1 MINWQL
7 AGQVLF
13 SVTIFLAVA
22 NDSMR
27 AEERPPQEM
36 ISVDVRVVDDSG
48 TPVAGVELN
57 PWALRSGQGHG
68 NWPEKIEVKPQQ
80 VTTDEKGEA
89 QVAYPRY
96 AIPPEFVQTTEVTLS
111 VDHPDYV
118 YQSHNAV
125 NVPVEEAHFHII
137 ELKRGGILE
146 VEPIENNKPAAVDN
160 LHAIWSDSRWYQSK
174 GFSLTSVE
182 GKLRLPTMAAGKGQ
196 VMLVRVDGEHATH
209 FSPIIEV
216 DLVAGETTSIKAKLL
231 PAVRI
236 EGVLGPEVPRPV
248 KEGRAVVRSLAAD
261 RSWDHVTWGTWTKI
275 ENDGRFVI
283 DRWPGTE
290 PIQIT
295 ALTDRYIGQS
305 GKAPPEVVDPP
316 RNPDFFRRPQV
327 FHPDKF
333 DQPLVVAMEPLG
345 ECKIHVADE
354 DGNPL
359 PDITVSS
366 NPNVGWWNDGSQIY
380 CDSLYSF
387 EKFLIDRDSSF
398 GRNTSQPRAFSTKS
412 DASGTA
418 TLFLPT
424 RKESLYAGSEDYVL
438 PIDRGRRT
446 TNIEAVPEETTQ
458 ISLVLEK
465 TGQEFLGDWD
475 KLAGVLFGC
484 TGEECRRLLEDP
496 GFRKRIT
503 AVRVKFDEAENI
515 KDPNLLKNAFAEISA
530 AFDEVGDQEEVV
542 RWRQKAEAQAS
553 KLEGE

>member
-1 MINWQL
+1 MIKW
-7 AGQVLF
+7 QVLL
-13 SVTIFLAVA
+13 SVTILLAVV
-22 NDSMR
+22 NGSMG

-36 ISVDVRVVDDSG
+36 ITVNVRVVDDLG

-68 NWPEKIEVKPQQ
+68 NWPEKIGVKPQA
-80 VTTDEKGEA
+80 VTTDVKGEA

-118 YQSHNAV
+118 YESHNAV
-125 NVPVEEAHFHII
+125 NVPVEDGHVHII
-137 ELKRGGILE
+137 ELKRGGVLE
-146 VEPIENNKPAAVDN
+146 VEPIENNKPAPVDN

-174 GFSLTSVE
+174 GISLKDIE
-182 GKLRLPTMAAGKGQ
+182 GKLRIPTMAAGKGQ

-209 FSPIIEV
+209 FSSIIDV
-216 DLVAGETTSIKAKLL
+216 DLIAGETTSIKAELL
-231 PAVRI
+231 PAIRI
-236 EGVLGPEVPRPV
+236 EGLLGPEVPRPI
-248 KEGRAVVRSLAAD
+248 KEGRVVARSLAAD
-261 RSWDHVTWGTWTKI
+261 KSWNHVTWGSWAKI
-275 ENDGRFVI
+275 DNDGRFII
-283 DRWPGTE
+283 DRWPSTE

-295 ALTDRYIGQS
+295 ALTNRYIGQS
-305 GKAPPEVVDPP
+305 GTQPAEVVDPP

-327 FHPDKF
+327 TYPDKF
-333 DQPLVVAMEPLG
+333 DQPINVAMEPLG
-345 ECKIHVADE
+345 ECQVHVSDE
-354 DGNPL
+354 EGKPL
-359 PDITVSS
+359 PNITVSS

-387 EKFLIDRDSSF
+387 EKFLINRDSSF
-398 GRNTSQPRAFSTKS
+398 GRNTSLPRAFSTKS
-412 DASGTA
+412 DAFGTA
-418 TLFLPT
+418 TLYLPT

-446 TNIEAVPEETTQ
+446 TSIEVVSGETTR
-458 ISLVLEK
+458 IDLVLEK

-515 KDPNLLKNAFAEISA
+515 KDPNLLKNAFSEISA
-530 AFDEVGDQEEVV
+530 AFDEVGDQEEVA
-542 RWRQKAEAQAS
+542 RWRQKAEDQAS
-553 KLEGE
+553 KLESK